1 MKGLQA
7 LQAALIIAF
16 LCSLGQGRHI
26 IQTKLE
32 NAKSKRETCPIQ
44 CGFMFEANQNFI
56 RSLKKIHQP
65 GKKNN
70 AKAPKMEL
78 YRMVVSDDVCSIHYI
93 FYRAI
98 GFKKNSLKH
107 HGGTRPWPPKKLLIS
122 HVAGVRTWKQNE

>member
-16 LCSLGQGRHI
+16 LCSLGQARHI

-78 YRMVVSDDVCSIHYI
+78 YRMVVFDDVCSIHYI

-98 GFKKNSLKH
+98 GFKKKLAETSWRSKAMAAQKIAH
-107 HGGTRPWPPKKLLIS
+107 FTRGGC
-122 HVAGVRTWKQNE
+122 QNLQTE